1 MSHKKLVAVVI
12 PVYKAELTLTDVV
25 AMRQLR
31 KVLGNYPLYFIH
43 PESLQLAYEE
53 LETGIGK
60 EVFADIYFQ
69 SVTGYSALMLSAE
82 LYDRFAAYE

>member
-43 PESLQLAYEE
+43 PESL
-53 LETGIGK
+53 
-60 EVFADIYFQ
+60 
-69 SVTGYSALMLSAE
+69 
-82 LYDRFAAYE
+82 